1 MTFSLPGAAGSLR
14 KRFREH
20 PVRLLLQGLVV
31 AGAMTVFF
39 IHRNFW
45 TPDTLFILLLALAVA
60 FGKAR
65 AFLYRFVPFIGLLL
79 VYDSFRGIAD
89 DLNKSVHFTPMIRFD
104 TWLFNGTLP
113 TAWLQNLLWHGHVSW
128 YDFYF
133 YFFYTIHF
141 LAPVLVALLIWW
153 KRDKLYWPYMWAFIL
168 LSFAGFVTYV
178 LFPAA
183 PPWMASE
190 QGYIPPIHHISS
202 DIWYAM
208 GITNYSEIYS
218 KLSPNEVAAVP
229 SLHAAYPTLMLLFV
243 AKAFGWRRVWWLIF
257 YPISL
262 WIGIVYLGEHY
273 VFDALLGILY
283 AWGAYK
289 ASLAFFAW
297 KNSGGVERMS
307 DPRAHARG
315 FALGAWVRLHV
326 AALMRRI

>member
-1 MTFSLPGAAGSLR
+1 MALDLRRIAAR
-14 KRFREH
+14 VDERFRAH
-20 PVRLLLQGLVV
+20 PIQMIIQIIVVALVV
-31 AGAMTVFF
+31 ALF
-39 IHRNFW
+39 IIKRNFW
-45 TPDTLFILLLALAVA
+45 TPDTLFIVLLAVA
-60 FGKAR
+60 IAFGKTR

-89 DLNKSVHFTPMIRFD
+89 NLNKAVHFTPMIRFD
-104 TWLFNGTLP
+104 TFLFNGTLP
-113 TAWLQNLLWHGHVSW
+113 TAWLQQLWWHGHVSW

-153 KRDKLYWPYMWAFIL
+153 KRDRLYWPYMWGFIL

-178 LFPAA
+178 IFPAA

-190 QGYIPPIHHISS
+190 QGYIPHIHRISS
-202 DIWYAM
+202 DIWSAM
-208 GITNYSEIYS
+208 GVTNFSELYG

-243 AKAFGWRRVWWLIF
+243 AKAFGWRRVWWLLF

-283 AWGAYK
+283 AFGAYK

-297 KNSGGVERMS
+297 KNSGGIDRLA
-307 DPRAHARG
+307 DPSARARG
-315 FALGAWVRLHV
+315 FTVGYWVR
-326 AALMRRI
+326 RRFAKLISRM